1 MDEHNSKYLVIVQ
14 FKADTSIPELANRVP
29 ELQKQISSL
38 CKGNMEQVFRS
49 PEGLTFGVFMK
60 SSKAI
65 EIIRSVLDEA
75 TVHGDGFLVL
85 EVAGRAEAKLFGRP
99 LTWLQRH

>member
-1 MDEHNSKYLVIVQ
+1 MDERSSKYLVIVQ
-14 FKADTSIPELANRVP
+14 FKADTSIPELAKRVP
-29 ELQKQISSL
+29 ELQTQIASL
-38 CKGNMEQVFRS
+38 CQGNMEQVFRS

-60 SSKAI
+60 SSKPI
-65 EIIRSVLDEA
+65 EIIRSVLDDA

-85 EVAGRAEAKLFGRP
+85 EVAGRAYAKLFGRP